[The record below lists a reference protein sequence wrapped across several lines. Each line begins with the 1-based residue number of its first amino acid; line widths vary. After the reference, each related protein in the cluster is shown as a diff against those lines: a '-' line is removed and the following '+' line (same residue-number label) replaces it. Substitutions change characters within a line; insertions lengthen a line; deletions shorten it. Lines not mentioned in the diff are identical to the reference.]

1 MYLRDH
7 NISLCKENY
16 LGAALEVSKHERMI
30 NHLIPFF
37 DIYIH
42 TSQNYLFNI
51 YVLFE

>member
-30 NHLIPFF
+30 NHLVAFV
-37 DIYIH
+37 DIDIH
-42 TSQNYLFNI
+42 TSQKYIFNTS
-51 YVLFE
+51 VLFK